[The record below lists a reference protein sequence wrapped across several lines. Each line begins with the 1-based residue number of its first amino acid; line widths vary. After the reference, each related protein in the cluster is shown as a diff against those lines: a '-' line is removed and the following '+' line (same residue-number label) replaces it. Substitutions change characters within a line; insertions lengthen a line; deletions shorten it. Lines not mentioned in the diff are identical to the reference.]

1 MSRSLAYMAMFAVVA
16 GNVAGKVLIKLG
28 AGAPPDRV
36 YLLGL
41 FGWQTAAG
49 IGCFG
54 AGVLLYAWALK
65 YLPLHHAQAV
75 ASLQFAGAVLA
86 AAFLLGET
94 ISPAKWLGIMCICVG
109 ISIVLR

>member
-1 MSRSLAYMAMFAVVA
+1 MAMFAVAISNVA
-16 GNVAGKVLIKLG
+16 GNVLIKLG
-28 AGAPPDRV
+28 AGAPPGRA
-36 YLLGL
+36 YILGL

-54 AGVLLYAWALK
+54 AGVLLYAWVLK
-65 YLPLHHAQAV
+65 YIPLHHAQAV

-94 ISPAKWLGIMCICVG
+94 ISLEKWLGIVFICVG